1 MRDKA
6 AVIFLIGAAFLA
18 GTLYS
23 APDKVTRENT
33 AASAK
38 IVAAASSG
46 DTGEI
51 GEVQAEAIPGDGD
64 VLVETSPF
72 IRADTQLSA
81 KKAKEAAEVYTGKNL
96 DNYNLIYRIEM
107 DSQVVGG
114 PSAGAAMT
122 LATIAAV
129 TGKDVREDAVVTGT
143 ITESGR
149 IGRVGEIPVKA
160 QTAGRA
166 GMENFFVPEGQSV
179 KVNYQPVI
187 EEEKRGFL
195 VYRDV
200 KYRRREFN
208 ISSYTR
214 RNFGMETSEVGNIY
228 QAADEMLK

>member
-1 MRDKA
+1 MKDKA
-6 AVIFLIGAAFLA
+6 ALILLLCIAFVA

-23 APDKVTRENT
+23 PPDTENRENMT
-33 AASAK
+33 ASAK

-51 GEVQAEAIPGDGD
+51 GEVQVDAVPGDGD

-72 IRADTQLSA
+72 IQADTQLSA
-81 KKAKEAAEVYTGKNL
+81 KRAKEAAEVYTGENL

-129 TGKDVREDAVVTGT
+129 KGKEVREDAVVTGT

-160 QTAGRA
+160 QAAGSS
-166 GMENFFVPEGQSV
+166 GIEDFYVPEGQAV

-187 EEEKRGFL
+187 EEEQRGFL

-200 KYRRREFN
+200 EYRRREFN